1 MWACVLVMLDRL
13 WGKVQQHITM
23 DTDQTPATVYESI
36 DDIRRDLIDPGPPL
50 NHLEA
55 PRLLRTI
62 DVEPNKE
69 PNK

>member
-1 MWACVLVMLDRL
+1 MLDRL
-13 WGKVQQHITM
+13 WGKSQQRITM
-23 DTDQTPATVYESI
+23 DTDQTLATVYESI
-36 DDIRRDLIDPGPPL
+36 DDIRRDLIDSGLPVD
-50 NHLEA
+50 HLEA

>member
-1 MWACVLVMLDRL
+1 MLDRL
-13 WGKVQQHITM
+13 WGKSQQRITM
-23 DTDQTPATVYESI
+23 DTDQTLATVYESI
-36 DDIRRDLIDPGPPL
+36 DDIRRDLIDSGLPL
-50 NHLEA
+50 DHLEA

>member
-1 MWACVLVMLDRL
+1 
-13 WGKVQQHITM
+13 
-23 DTDQTPATVYESI
+23 VYESI
-36 DDIRRDLIDPGPPL
+36 DDIRRDLIDSGLPL
-50 NHLEA
+50 DHLEA

>member
-1 MWACVLVMLDRL
+1 MMDRL
-13 WGKVQQHITM
+13 WGKASQHITM
-23 DTDQTPATVYESI
+23 DADSTIAAVYETL
-36 DDIRRDLIDPGPPL
+36 DEVRQDLIDSGLPL
-50 NHLEA
+50 DHLEA